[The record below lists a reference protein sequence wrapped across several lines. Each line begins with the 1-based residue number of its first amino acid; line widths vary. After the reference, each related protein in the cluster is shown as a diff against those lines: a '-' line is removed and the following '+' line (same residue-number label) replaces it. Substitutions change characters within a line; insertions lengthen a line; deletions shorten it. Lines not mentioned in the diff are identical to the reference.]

1 VLSDGDT
8 ATTSSAEERIA
19 ELEAELAAARER
31 VAALAAERDR
41 LRDAYQR
48 LKLELDLLKRR
59 IFVARLQGDTLGGE
73 SDWIP
78 ITGGTDI
85 DIAPAWSPDG
95 NLLYFISER
104 DGFRCIWAQR
114 LHPDSRISVGPPFA
128 VQHFHTGARA
138 LLTNFRANPLQ
149 IGLSTSER
157 GIVYSLEE
165 LRGNIWTMELQ

>member
-1 VLSDGDT
+1 MLDV
-8 ATTSSAEERIA
+8 SSGS
-19 ELEAELAAARER
+19 AREIAVHATYKLHSAR
-31 VAALAAERDR
+31 FSPDARWVAFHAEI
-41 LRDAYQR
+41 APY
-48 LKLELDLLKRR
+48 KRR
-59 IFVARLQGDTLGGE
+59 IFIALLQGETLGGE
-73 SDWIP
+73 SQWIP
-78 ITGGTDI
+78 ITAGTDI

-114 LHPDSRISVGPPFA
+114 LHPDSRIALDPPFA

-149 IGLSTSER
+149 IGLSASDR